1 MKTSSVYMSL
11 LILSLIAASCSKDSE
26 DDKILSEAVVEIP
39 DPNFKAILVENTDIN
54 TNGNSEIEVSEAEN
68 YNGKLSAVESN
79 ISDAE
84 GLQYFI
90 NISAILMYDNNLTS
104 IDVSKNTK
112 VTQLLV
118 ERNDLTSI
126 DISNLSVLT
135 DFKAHSNELTQA
147 NLANGNNVNMTRM
160 ELQENYDLQCI
171 KVDATP
177 VPVDGWSAEDISSYD
192 TNCDQ

>member
-1 MKTSSVYMSL
+1 MKNSRLCMSL
-11 LILSLIAASCSKDSE
+11 LILCLSVASCSKDSE
-26 DDKILSEAVVEIP
+26 ENKISGEAIVEIP
-39 DPNFKAILVENTDIN
+39 DLNFKNILVGNTEIN
-54 TNGNSEIEVSEAEN
+54 TNGNSEIEASEVEN

-79 ISDAE
+79 IADAE

-90 NISAILMYDNNLTS
+90 NISAILMYGNNLTS

-135 DFKAHSNELTQA
+135 DFKAHSNELTKA

-160 ELQENYDLQCI
+160 EIQNNFNLQCI

-177 VPVDGWSAEDISSYD
+177 VPVDGWSTEDKSLYN